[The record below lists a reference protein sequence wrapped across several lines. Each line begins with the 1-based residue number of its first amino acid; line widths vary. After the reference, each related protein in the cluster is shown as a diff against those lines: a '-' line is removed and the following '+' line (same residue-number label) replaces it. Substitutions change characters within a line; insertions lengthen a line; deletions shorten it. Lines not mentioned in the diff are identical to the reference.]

1 MIDIHVKLFAIL
13 RDAAGLAELTLELPE
28 GATVHA
34 AAVALGERL
43 PALLQHLPHT
53 GYAVNRTYA
62 GPGQVLADGDELAAI
77 PPVSGG
83 CDDE

>member
-1 MIDIHVKLFAIL
+1 MQINVKLFAIL
-13 RDAAGLAELTLELPE
+13 RDAAGTPELTLDLPD
-28 GATVHA
+28 GATVHT

-43 PALLQHLPHT
+43 PALAEHLPHT

-62 GPGQVLADGDELAAI
+62 GPAEVLKDGDELAAI

-83 CDDE
+83 